1 MDIKKIRKIAGW
13 CAVINYGLLVL
24 VVILFLIAHDW
35 MYEFNQLF
43 FAVSVETYNSILL
56 MTLALWELFIWVF
69 NIVPY
74 IVLRIVD
81 KN

>member
-13 CAVINYGLLVL
+13 CAVINYALLFF
-24 VVILFLIAHDW
+24 VVILFLVAHDW

-56 MTLALWELFIWVF
+56 MTLALWEILIWVF
-69 NIVPY
+69 SIVPY